1 MLQNFENGIF
11 VCCWLGKNHTIP
23 ARRRVLCRLPFP
35 SGLGTMEAWVTPAG
49 YTGRVLCFRE
59 HKKGCFCSAKQKTQ
73 NSSSQS
79 TKSTKDVATRRNEM
93 IMYE

>member
-1 MLQNFENGIF
+1 MLQIFENGIS

-49 YTGRVLCFRE
+49 YTGGVLCFRE
-59 HKKGCFCSAKQKTQ
+59 HKKGCFCSARQKNTEFKQSINKIKQ
-73 NSSSQS
+73 RCCHEG
-79 TKSTKDVATRRNEM
+79 AMR
-93 IMYE
+93 